1 MTDPASA
8 TPSLPAP
15 ASISLISSIF
25 AAAQFLR
32 HLALYILSCGQLEG
46 RRRGSELG
54 MPASFH
60 HSLGTGISPSTSSTM
75 PPPSSPPL
83 LSTLATLTSKHLS
96 SILTVHWGPPL
107 HNPSDKLRDHCEDA
121 ESIRRSSDRSGVAPG
136 TAGHRTVTS
145 HSTVCYTATRGN
157 AAQTQG
163 RADLPPSL

>member
-75 PPPSSPPL
+75 PPLPTSAVNPWDLDFRALVFHSHCSL
-83 LSTLATLTSKHLS
+83 WLSFLN
-96 SILTVHWGPPL
+96 
-107 HNPSDKLRDHCEDA
+107 NPFDKLRDHCEDA

-163 RADLPPSL
+163 RADLPALL